1 MFRRIEYQVQE
12 LGVCVCG
19 RAGCFEG
26 SNTKSEARCVCV
38 WESWV
43 FRRIEHQVQEL
54 GLCVGELGV
63 LKDRTPS
70 PKLGVCVWESWVFRR
85 IEHQVQE
92 LGVCVCGRAGCFE
105 GSNTKSEARCVCVG
119 ELGV

>member
-1 MFRRIEYQVQE
+1 M
-12 LGVCVCG
+12 
-19 RAGCFEG
+19 
-26 SNTKSEARCVCV
+26 
-38 WESWV
+38 

-92 LGVCVCGRAGCFE
+92 LGVCVWESWVFRRIEHQVQELGVCVCGRAGCFE